1 MTPDECMSF
10 LDMPFVFIHHT
21 YWINGFFSSR
31 APYRSPSF
39 SMMIL
44 KSMIRLSGASW
55 VSALTLTNTHCDYC
69 SSVPPSPSHLS
80 VPPDLMQFMG
90 DVPMKKKATQSDCV
104 RHILL
109 VSALSTALRVRVAY
123 SALCVCF
130 HVSLSLMGVQEEYL
144 CFSSVREGKGAAERW
159 DLLPGHQAN
168 HQQSKQVSVCHL
180 FLLNTCYYS
189 IHLNPLKS
197 IRCTY

>member
-1 MTPDECMSF
+1 
-10 LDMPFVFIHHT
+10 MPFVFIHHT

-31 APYRSPSF
+31 SPYRSPSF

-144 CFSSVREGKGAAERW
+144 CSLQLGKEKE
-159 DLLPGHQAN
+159 LLRDEIYCQVI
-168 HQQSKQVSVCHL
+168 KQTTNNPNKWVCVIY
-180 FLLNTCYYS
+180 FFW
-189 IHLNPLKS
+189 IHV
-197 IRCTY
+197 ITE